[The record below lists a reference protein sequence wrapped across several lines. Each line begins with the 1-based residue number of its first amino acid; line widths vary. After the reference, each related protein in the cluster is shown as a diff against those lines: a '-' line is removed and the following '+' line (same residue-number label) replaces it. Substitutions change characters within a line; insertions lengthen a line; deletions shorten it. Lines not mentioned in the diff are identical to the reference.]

1 MSDHMS
7 DTTSGQT
14 TLKCTDT
21 AGREAGATGSEENTT
36 KPGRVFK
43 ISMEGIPVVTK
54 EMWAEIVERAR
65 QPSKKFR
72 PYPIL

>member
-1 MSDHMS
+1 MNDPAKLKGAVDADHAAN
-7 DTTSGQT
+7 
-14 TLKCTDT
+14 LAT
-21 AGREAGATGSEENTT
+21 AAATAPTRSPLVI
-36 KPGRVFK
+36 KM
-43 ISMEGIPVVTK
+43 SMEGIPVVTK